1 VILSPYGFRSAFPSH
16 SLLFPPTLPPSSFL
30 VLGCFSKGYFS
41 STGTFTG
48 MWAVKLKIHYFGRVK
63 SFPSKSKA
71 IWIAFLDH
79 QWKHILLLHVTVSWS
94 HISLPV
100 ASLYLLKIAPL
111 WLITYRNQNCIAGF
125 GRALHCSTHLMPQL
139 PVVQNVSEAFLRA
152 AGWGSSCFV
161 VEAREGFPQRRKDSF
176 RVILQIWTL
185 QEQVFPWVF
194 VQPQTTVVN
203 VHGPAV
209 CVMGSVPELQQGP
222 LQQLPWV
229 LAPLPRLYSH
239 FSFPPRSITFV
250 HKYPCL
256 IQLRAE
262 ELGLWERGHISQQSP
277 RFKAKYVQL
286 LVVAGKPKSCVQ
298 EHQKVGKRAPRCA
311 KMLSAACQTHLTLS
325 YHSLGWGLSKIW
337 HNGFARA
344 GTDCAICLKMLHTK
358 LRTKLQTKLQTCM
371 WDFTRTTSPQ
381 AGWLQAKCH
390 THRRTSKGAARCSQ
404 TEMRPNS
411 LPAAVPEVPSQ
422 TNCLSSVYSSYQ
434 AQWLSRK
441 ADMRTKQR
449 DCTAFTC
456 DACVAI
462 PFLNK

>member
-1 VILSPYGFRSAFPSH
+1 MGPLS
-16 SLLFPPTLPPSSFL
+16 
-30 VLGCFSKGYFS
+30 
-41 STGTFTG
+41 
-48 MWAVKLKIHYFGRVK
+48 
-63 SFPSKSKA
+63 
-71 IWIAFLDH
+71 
-79 QWKHILLLHVTVSWS
+79 VSWVRCLNFNKGPCSSCPECWHLCPGCIHTSAS
-94 HISLPV
+94 HPD
-100 ASLYLLKIAPL
+100 
-111 WLITYRNQNCIAGF
+111 
-125 GRALHCSTHLMPQL
+125 QL
-139 PVVQNVSEAFLRA
+139 PLFTNTPAWSSWELKSLGSEKEVIFHNKALDLKQNMF
-152 AGWGSSCFV
+152 
-161 VEAREGFPQRRKDSF
+161 
-176 RVILQIWTL
+176 
-185 QEQVFPWVF
+185 
-194 VQPQTTVVN
+194 
-203 VHGPAV
+203 
-209 CVMGSVPELQQGP
+209 
-222 LQQLPWV
+222 
-229 LAPLPRLYSH
+229 
-239 FSFPPRSITFV
+239 
-250 HKYPCL
+250 
-256 IQLRAE
+256 
-262 ELGLWERGHISQQSP
+262 
-277 RFKAKYVQL
+277 QL

-325 YHSLGWGLSKIW
+325 YHGLGWGLSKIW